1 MNKRKIYFYSALLV
15 TFCTMALLVTGSS
28 ILTFAL
34 DQDETIPL
42 GTFITWAGIMAL
54 PLTVYW
60 GIKELRQPTGKLNSV
75 LAGILKVVILLGI
88 LWVPIAYLLAGNIA
102 FNFSEKESFQGGQR
116 AWFWF
121 QGLTFGIVLGAIT
134 ILFTYWLALLF
145 KRK

>member
-1 MNKRKIYFYSALLV
+1 
-15 TFCTMALLVTGSS
+15 MALLVNGSS

-42 GTFITWAGIMAL
+42 GTFITCAGMMAL

-116 AWFWF
+116 AWSWF